1 MWSVPRR
8 RRLFSTSF
16 AIQTRELPS
25 SLRPGPIWPCTLVAR
40 MTSSRRP
47 LSALPTISSDSP
59 AEYTSAV
66 STKLIPPSIAAR
78 IVPMQ
83 SSTSVLPHSPNIIV
97 PRQCVLT
104 LRPVPPSVLYSIG
117 RTYHRAQIR
126 SARGSSASMAR
137 TRAGA
142 SEPEEGRMEF
152 DHDSLMGLILVA
164 AGVLTFLYTRNPT
177 NTMKLLALLGALG
190 SVIIGALLFLQL
202 ASRAR
207 SPTLFALA

>member
-16 AIQTRELPS
+16 AIQTRELPA
-25 SLRPGPIWPCTLVAR
+25 SLPPGPICPCPLVAR
-40 MTSSRRP
+40 ITSSRRP

-66 STKLIPPSIAAR
+66 STKLMPPSIAAR
-78 IVPMQ
+78 IVSMQ

-104 LRPVPPSVLYSIG
+104 LRPVPPSVLYSIV
-117 RTYHRAQIR
+117 RPYHRAPIR
-126 SARGSSASMAR
+126 SAPVRAAPQLGLESAHRSRRGH
-137 TRAGA
+137 G
-142 SEPEEGRMEF
+142 MEF

-164 AGVLTFLYTRNPT
+164 AGVLTFLYTRSQT
-177 NTMKLLALLGALG
+177 NTMKILALLGALG
-190 SVIIGALLFLQL
+190 SVIIGALLFFQL
-202 ASRAR
+202 A
-207 SPTLFALA
+207 

>member
-16 AIQTRELPS
+16 TIHTRELPS

-40 MTSSRRP
+40 ITSSRRP

-83 SSTSVLPHSPNIIV
+83 SSTSVFPHAPNIMV

-117 RTYHRAQIR
+117 RPYHR
-126 SARGSSASMAR
+126 GSI
-137 TRAGA
+137 RAGRIRA
-142 SEPEEGRMEF
+142 LGRSRLQSAHPSRRGDGVEF
-152 DHDSLMGLILVA
+152 DHDSLMGVILLA
-164 AGVLTFLYTRNPT
+164 AGVVTFLYTRSQT
-177 NTMKLLALLGALG
+177 NTLKILALLGALG
-190 SVIIGALLFLQL
+190 CVIIGGLLFFQL
-202 ASRAR
+202 A
-207 SPTLFALA
+207 